1 MSARSDETTQGFK
14 TPHFIQNQILKYMYN
29 ICKDKV
35 QFRLKFTLSCGTSVH
50 RVYTLQLS
58 FLRKAF
64 MSPAACCLPLS
75 LPWRLCLPPPSC
87 SSSSSSLATSTLAT
101 TGWCHSALLCIGICA
116 PVDIVRNCEVFCK
129 CNVFIHV
136 DGFDNKQNQLTVQ
149 VKALH
154 AINALESINFFYQ
167 GEDSLSITHRHL

>member
-1 MSARSDETTQGFK
+1 MSARSEKTTQGFT

-101 TGWCHSALLCIGICA
+101 TGWCHSALLCIGIWAVLLWMLLEIARCFA
-116 PVDIVRNCEVFCK
+116 
-129 CNVFIHV
+129 
-136 DGFDNKQNQLTVQ
+136 
-149 VKALH
+149 
-154 AINALESINFFYQ
+154 NAMFSSMLMGSTI
-167 GEDSLSITHRHL
+167 SRIK